1 MKKELDPRHVF
12 RKGIIQALYSKT
24 FERTSAPPLSVKQK
38 AVCKDIEEHIQEIN
52 TIIDTYATTFDHTKM
67 AKVDYAILQQGVY
80 ELLFTD
86 KLEPYK
92 VVIDEAVELAKEFGS
107 DSSSKLVNGILA
119 KAYSDHATSKK

>member
-24 FERTSAPPLSVKQK
+24 FEHTTVPPLSAKQK
-38 AVCKDIEEHIQEIN
+38 AICKDIEQQQEEIN

-86 KLEPYK
+86 KPEPYK
-92 VVIDEAVELAKEFGS
+92 VVIDEAVELAKEYGS

-119 KAYSDHATSKK
+119 KAYSDHATSEK